1 MKRALIVWGGWEGHE
16 PGRQAEFWGAWLRS
30 QGFDVE
36 LSDTT
41 EAYGDAARLDHLS
54 LIVPMWT
61 MGTITPDQ
69 SKNLA
74 GAVQSGVGLAGF
86 HGTMGDSFRA
96 DPNYQFMV
104 GGQWVAHPDD
114 IREYVVNIR
123 RPDDPVVAG
132 LRDFTM
138 RSEQY
143 YMHVDPANEV
153 LATTRFETLSAP
165 WINGTVMPVAWK
177 RRHGAGRVFYCSLGH
192 VLADFDVPEARTIV
206 QRGMLWAAR

>member
-1 MKRALIVWGGWEGHE
+1 MKRARIVWGGWEGHQ
-16 PGRQAEFWGAWLRS
+16 PKQQAEFWGGWLRS
-30 QGFDVE
+30 QGFAVE
-36 LSDTT
+36 LADST
-41 EAYGDAARLDHLS
+41 EAFGDEAELASLS

-61 MGTITPDQ
+61 MGTLTAEQ
-69 SKNLA
+69 SKALCA
-74 GAVQSGVGLAGF
+74 AVQGGVGLAGF

-114 IREYVVNIR
+114 IRDYTVTITQ
-123 RPDDPVVAG
+123 PTDPILAG

-153 LATTRFETLSAP
+153 LATTRFETVSAP
-165 WINGTVMPVAWK
+165 WINGTVMPVVWK

-192 VLADFDVPEARTIV
+192 VVADFDVPEARTIV

>member
-1 MKRALIVWGGWEGHE
+1 MKHALIVWGGWEGHQ
-16 PGRQAEFWGAWLRS
+16 PRQQAEYWGQWLET
-30 QGFDVE
+30 QGFAVE
-36 LSDTT
+36 LATST
-41 EAYGDAARLDHLS
+41 EVYADGAKLARLA
-54 LIVPMWT
+54 LIVPMIT
-61 MGTITPDQ
+61 MGAITPDQ
-69 SKNLA
+69 SKTLSA
-74 GAVQSGVGLAGF
+74 AVREGLGLAGF

-114 IREYVVNIR
+114 IRDYVVNIT
-123 RPDDPVVAG
+123 RPDDPLVAG
-132 LRDFTM
+132 LRDFAM

-153 LATTRFETLSAP
+153 LATTRFETASAP
-165 WINGTVMPVAWK
+165 WINGTVMPVVWK

-192 VLADFDVPEARTIV
+192 VVADFDVPEARTLV